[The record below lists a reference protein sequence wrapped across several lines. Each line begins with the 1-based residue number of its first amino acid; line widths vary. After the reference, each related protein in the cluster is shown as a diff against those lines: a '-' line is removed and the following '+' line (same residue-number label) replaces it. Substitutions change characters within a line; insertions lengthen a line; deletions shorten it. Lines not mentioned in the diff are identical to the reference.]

1 MRKSFIAF
9 IVIGGLFAIG
19 YYAYTSILSYTS
31 SKIVEEVFDEELEIH
46 LSEEREFKQ
55 SDLPF
60 TTKEE
65 ALSVIVRKFSANE
78 LTEIAQQVKDG
89 LTEAEKEALFA
100 KYRDRFTDEEWQAL
114 LLIGRGALEEE

>member
-9 IVIGGLFAIG
+9 IVVGGLFAIG